1 MHLVRARSSRFS
13 SEGSA
18 IFLSYGGERLAI
30 FLAELRLFFFFFSPF
45 SPLLFSD
52 IEVPPEGRSGVEKSE
67 WMKLI
72 WIERRSSMLSEF
84 YSSSPAII
92 RALYAYVQVS
102 FFFFID
108 IKTFAVNY
116 LHLPVMSIFSKMMEK
131 HALKIHF
138 NFLCF
143 LSYLPFIQN
152 PHRKCEKNL
161 TRKRIGKLDQT
172 RRRIPRSR
180 SFDASKIKKKKN
192 RVDPKI
198 TRHANASKVEKR
210 NRGARRGKGVEE
222 ITRRG
227 WQGRAK
233 DIGRAWN

>member
-1 MHLVRARSSRFS
+1 M
-13 SEGSA
+13 
-18 IFLSYGGERLAI
+18 
-30 FLAELRLFFFFFSPF
+30 
-45 SPLLFSD
+45 
-52 IEVPPEGRSGVEKSE
+52 EKPE

-108 IKTFAVNY
+108 IKPFAVNY

-131 HALKIHF
+131 HALKIYF

-180 SFDASKIKKKKN
+180 SFDASKIKKKKIGWIL
-192 RVDPKI
+192 RLHG
-198 TRHANASKVEKR
+198 TR
-210 NRGARRGKGVEE
+210 
-222 ITRRG
+222 TRRRWKKETAEHVVERG
-227 WQGRAK
+227 WKKLLVADGRAEQK
-233 DIGRAWN
+233 T

>member
-52 IEVPPEGRSGVEKSE
+52 IEVPPEGRSGVEKPE

-116 LHLPVMSIFSKMMEK
+116 LHFPVMSIFSKMMEK

-180 SFDASKIKKKKN
+180 SFDASKIKKKKIGWIL
-192 RVDPKI
+192 RLHG
-198 TRHANASKVEKR
+198 TR
-210 NRGARRGKGVEE
+210 
-222 ITRRG
+222 TRRRWKKETAEHVVERG
-227 WQGRAK
+227 WKKLLVADGRAEQK
-233 DIGRAWN
+233 T